1 MEKGQCPTITT
12 WEGVNIRSRK
22 STPTATTPG
31 QVDTRIEDEFLYFL
45 FLLILIVENKIFSHR
60 HRYKEMEERKPTDD
74 KAYCPLPGPTSIRV

>member
-31 QVDTRIEDEFLYFL
+31 QVDNNDYEIK
-45 FLLILIVENKIFSHR
+45 LILIESINIFCR
-60 HRYKEMEERKPTDD
+60 HRF
-74 KAYCPLPGPTSIRV
+74 KAMVAQQKRTEGRAFYPLLGLT

>member
-31 QVDTRIEDEFLYFL
+31 QVD
-45 FLLILIVENKIFSHR
+45 ILINEFYVTK
-60 HRYKEMEERKPTDD
+60 
-74 KAYCPLPGPTSIRV
+74 

>member
-31 QVDTRIEDEFLYFL
+31 QVNIMPNLL
-45 FLLILIVENKIFSHR
+45 FKVKFHLTL
-60 HRYKEMEERKPTDD
+60 
-74 KAYCPLPGPTSIRV
+74 